1 MRTLVEVLTATTEHF
16 RAHGIPSPRL
26 DAELLLGH
34 ALGLDRVKLYMNFDR
49 PLTEAELTALRPL
62 VRRRAAREPI
72 AYITGTKGFHAHD
85 FAVAPGTLVPRPDTE
100 TLVELALAWIPEGD
114 AESAPVYVADVG
126 SGTGCIGLTVAAARA
141 QVRLY
146 ALDLSDTALATTR
159 RNAETLG
166 VTGRVGILR
175 SDLLAGIPAE
185 RPLDWVLSNPPY
197 IPSAEI
203 DTLAPEVAR
212 HEPRLALDGGR
223 DGLEVYRRLVPQ
235 AAARARCGVIL
246 EVGAGQAAAV
256 GDMLAREGLSVE
268 TRTDLGGVERV
279 VAGRR
284 AGASAP
290 P

>member
-1 MRTLVEVLTATTEHF
+1 MRTLVEVLAATTEHF

-49 PLTEAELTALRPL
+49 PLTEPELTALRPL

-72 AYITGTKGFHAHD
+72 AYLTGTKGFHAHD
-85 FAVAPGTLVPRPDTE
+85 FHVAPGTLVPRPDTE
-100 TLVELALAWIPEGD
+100 TLVDLALAWI
-114 AESAPVYVADVG
+114 AESNENDAPVYVADVG
-126 SGTGCIGLTVAAARA
+126 CGTGCIGLTVAAARPR
-141 QVRLY
+141 VRLY

-159 RNAETLG
+159 QNAEALG
-166 VTGRVGILR
+166 LNNRVGVLR
-175 SDLLAGIPAE
+175 SDLLAGIPAG

-197 IPSAEI
+197 IPSREI

-212 HEPRLALDGGR
+212 HEPRLALDGGA
-223 DGLEVYRRLVPQ
+223 DGLDVYRRLVPQ

-246 EVGAGQAAAV
+246 EVGAGQAPAV
-256 GDMLAREGLSVE
+256 GAMLAREGLTIE
-268 TRTDLGGVERV
+268 TRTDLGGIERV

-284 AGASAP
+284 PPAG
-290 P
+290 